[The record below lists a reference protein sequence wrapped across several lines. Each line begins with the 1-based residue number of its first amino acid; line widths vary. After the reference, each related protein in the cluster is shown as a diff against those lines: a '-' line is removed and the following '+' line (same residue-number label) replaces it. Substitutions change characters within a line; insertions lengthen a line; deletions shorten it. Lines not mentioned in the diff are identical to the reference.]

1 MRLDEIKDIVCAE
14 IDSKADH
21 LVSLAKDILHT
32 PETGFR
38 EFRTAERVAQEF
50 VGMGIKFEQGIGLTG
65 LKGVLNAKDASG
77 PNVAVMGE

>member
-32 PETGFR
+32 PETILP
-38 EFRTAERVAQEF
+38 VPSD
-50 VGMGIKFEQGIGLTG
+50 KLTG
-65 LKGVLNAKDASG
+65 KFIKI
-77 PNVAVMGE
+77 